1 MNKHNKHEL
10 LVHNILEKIGGFNN
24 VKDVYHCATRM
35 RLALHDPN
43 IPVVEELKTIT
54 NLKGALWSNGELQL
68 IIGPDVS
75 IVTEIFKKEIAKTPK
90 KNLNEFEIHY
100 ENKNIKQNVAWYKR
114 FIKSIS
120 AIFGPLI
127 PFLIGVG
134 LLMAFQQLLIRSGL
148 GSDSTI
154 KDAVLGK
161 DYNVFDLVLNII
173 ASTGFKMMGVIAL
186 WSTVRYLGGKTPI
199 AIALG
204 LIMVS
209 PIIPIDGIKLFELG
223 NWEIILKP
231 FHSTI
236 LAFILIGV
244 VIAYFQ
250 KIMEKYLNS
259 TVNFLLNP
267 FLSLFIGGLLAFF
280 VFGPV
285 MGVVESSLLTAFNWF
300 MGLPFG
306 IGALIVG
313 LTWQPLVVLGV
324 HNILF
329 FAAVTA
335 LGQPGANPSIFLAAA
350 FAAAWA
356 QMGATIGVALRS
368 RKATDKSAAVAAAV
382 PGIISGPTESCI
394 YAVNLPRLIPFITGV
409 LAGGIGAWAIG
420 IFGVGLNNLAGLGGI
435 VGFLAYTDKLVYA
448 IIIDLSAFA
457 LGIILTVLL
466 WKEEKNEKTLATITT
481 RSFAKE
487 EFLKS
492 KIDFNANELIHL
504 LKHLKNNKNYEEAI
518 KRLEFLKIILEKY
531 DQELTNKINQFI
543 DNLQN
548 KNLDKKLINEI
559 IQKAKL
565 IQSEDQSN
573 LNQIYLDIQAEL
585 KNLKI
590 LKTELKKY
598 GKSKLVVKNNLEF
611 KLKKLLEKQEDHDA
625 KSFNKNQKLIN
636 SNEANKSIV
645 VNSFKNKD
653 SQLDKIQ
660 NLETKIK
667 TITTDIENSRL
678 YLSEIT
684 EKYYQNFEK
693 QVEKVEL
700 IKNKD
705 LSKFKALY
713 FNDIHKLEI
722 SEKLINPKVALNQK

>member
-1 MNKHNKHEL
+1 M
-10 LVHNILEKIGGFNN
+10 
-24 VKDVYHCATRM
+24 
-35 RLALHDPN
+35 
-43 IPVVEELKTIT
+43 
-54 NLKGALWSNGELQL
+54 
-68 IIGPDVS
+68 
-75 IVTEIFKKEIAKTPK
+75 
-90 KNLNEFEIHY
+90 
-100 ENKNIKQNVAWYKR
+100 
-114 FIKSIS
+114 
-120 AIFGPLI
+120 
-127 PFLIGVG
+127 
-134 LLMAFQQLLIRSGL
+134 
-148 GSDSTI
+148 
-154 KDAVLGK
+154 
-161 DYNVFDLVLNII
+161 
-173 ASTGFKMMGVIAL
+173 
-186 WSTVRYLGGKTPI
+186 
-199 AIALG
+199 
-204 LIMVS
+204 
-209 PIIPIDGIKLFELG
+209 
-223 NWEIILKP
+223 
-231 FHSTI
+231 
-236 LAFILIGV
+236 
-244 VIAYFQ
+244 
-250 KIMEKYLNS
+250 
-259 TVNFLLNP
+259 
-267 FLSLFIGGLLAFF
+267 
-280 VFGPV
+280 
-285 MGVVESSLLTAFNWF
+285 
-300 MGLPFG
+300 
-306 IGALIVG
+306 
-313 LTWQPLVVLGV
+313 
-324 HNILF
+324 
-329 FAAVTA
+329 
-335 LGQPGANPSIFLAAA
+335 
-350 FAAAWA
+350 
-356 QMGATIGVALRS
+356 
-368 RKATDKSAAVAAAV
+368 
-382 PGIISGPTESCI
+382 
-394 YAVNLPRLIPFITGV
+394 
-409 LAGGIGAWAIG
+409 
-420 IFGVGLNNLAGLGGI
+420 
-435 VGFLAYTDKLVYA
+435 
-448 IIIDLSAFA
+448 
-457 LGIILTVLL
+457 
-466 WKEEKNEKTLATITT
+466 
-481 RSFAKE
+481 
-487 EFLKS
+487 
-492 KIDFNANELIHL
+492 IHL